1 MGENRPRLR
10 PVTARQSQGL
20 SKLMSLDCFEEVDL
34 RVRRG
39 WPLRQVARWIQDDL
53 GQMKDYSLI
62 GVVKI
67 LSEHR
72 NTIPKAE
79 LAGEALT
86 PVHTEAAREVERGLD
101 EIDAM
106 EELYEMQMNRIRMGK
121 AAEDTAN
128 FLNKHMPN
136 EIGKALDIL
145 NTRLQRKMDLG
156 IGARR
161 QPLEVEVKHALG
173 KIEDRYGSNVRAVL
187 ENPERAGKLISLFRR
202 LTNSHVVDVEEA
214 GGG

>member
-1 MGENRPRLR
+1 
-10 PVTARQSQGL
+10 
-20 SKLMSLDCFEEVDL
+20 
-34 RVRRG
+34 
-39 WPLRQVARWIQDDL
+39 
-53 GQMKDYSLI
+53 MKDYSLV

-86 PVHTEAAREVERGLD
+86 PVHTDAAREVEQGLD

-106 EELYEMQMNRIRMGK
+106 EELYNLQMARIRVGK

-128 FLNKHMPN
+128 FLNKFMPQ
-136 EIGKALDIL
+136 EVKVALDIL
-145 NTRLQRKMDLG
+145 DRRLQRKMDLG

-161 QPLEVEVKHALG
+161 QPLEVQVNHALG
-173 KIEDRYGSNVRAVL
+173 KIEDRYGPNVRAVF
-187 ENPERAGKLISLFRR
+187 EDPERAGKLISLFRR
-202 LTNSHVVDVEEA
+202 LTNSQVVDVEEA